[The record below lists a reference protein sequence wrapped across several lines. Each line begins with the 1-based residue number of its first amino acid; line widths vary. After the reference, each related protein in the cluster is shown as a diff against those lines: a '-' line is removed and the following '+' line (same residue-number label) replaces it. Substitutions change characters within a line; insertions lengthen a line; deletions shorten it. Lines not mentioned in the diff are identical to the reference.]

1 MKNKNNIISIHSL
14 HTEGD
19 TAFLGRWNGAGHFN
33 PLPPHGGR
41 PGLYKTVRFQKSI
54 SIHSLHTEGDFLE
67 LMGGLTEEISIHSLH
82 TEGDTSADA
91 AAIAGR
97 GFQSTPSTRRETP
110 THLQSVP
117 RRKKFQST
125 PSTRRETLRS
135 YRTCWKAGISIHSL
149 HTEGDVDYTA
159 REVAADISIH
169 SLHTEGDAFC
179 VLSTRPVFH
188 ISIHSLH
195 TEGDAVQWILAA
207 IFMLFQSTP
216 STRRE
221 TRLFAKIDPLSKFQ
235 STPSTRRETVFQHIK
250 FIVEIVFQST
260 PSTRRETEIS

>member
-195 TEGDAVQWILAA
+195 TEGD
-207 IFMLFQSTP
+207 
-216 STRRE
+216 RRE
-221 TRLFAKIDPLSKFQ
+221 SEASGF
-235 STPSTRRETVFQHIK
+235 
-250 FIVEIVFQST
+250 
-260 PSTRRETEIS
+260 

>member
-1 MKNKNNIISIHSL
+1 MDSDAPKSDFNPLPPHGGRHHYRGVIPISAQFQSTPSTRRETQGGKNMKNKNNIISIHSL

-195 TEGDAVQWILAA
+195 TEGD
-207 IFMLFQSTP
+207 
-216 STRRE
+216 R
-221 TRLFAKIDPLSKFQ
+221 
-235 STPSTRRETVFQHIK
+235 
-250 FIVEIVFQST
+250 
-260 PSTRRETEIS
+260 ISAYQVHR